1 MENIELPIHIKPFWV
16 NILISKKKKKK
27 KAPKAILTCIYVFI
41 TREKVETC
49 ITNNPNTIFLAPTNA
64 TVDII
69 NNHVLDV
76 LLESHIPLTVV
87 TNGLQSQ
94 MPVYRNMTVIITEN
108 RYVTSFDVYITH
120 FFKVFEL
127 FTCHRETTCNTISTL
142 RDGYYL
148 HIIDPNFSY

>member
-1 MENIELPIHIKPFWV
+1 MSFYPATFRIGLPTNKQIHPL
-16 NILISKKKKKK
+16 NQN
-27 KAPKAILTCIYVFI
+27 AIVSLSNDDI

-49 ITNNPNTIFLAPTNA
+49 ITNNPSTILLAPTNA

-94 MPVYRNMTVIITEN
+94 MPLYRNMTVIITEN

-120 FFKVFEL
+120 FFKIFEL